1 MSLEPSLTISG
12 LQVCFDTPAGK
23 VRALDDVSFSV
34 GQGEIVAIVG
44 ESGSGKS
51 VTALSILKLIDM
63 PPGRFEGGEIRLA
76 DHDILSM
83 SEHEL
88 VKIRGSAAAM
98 LFQNPRGSL
107 DPSFTIQSTIE
118 ETLARHQPELS
129 STDVANFVEQCLRQV
144 GFHDWQRVA
153 ASYPHQLSG
162 GMCQRVAMAVALA
175 CKPRLLIADEP
186 TTALDV
192 GVQAKV
198 LYQLRMLNREQGLPI
213 ILITHDFGVVRAI
226 GQRVIVMYAGQIQEE
241 GSVDEVLKK
250 PMHPYTQALIRS
262 VPEGAVSGEV
272 LYQIPGTPP
281 DLIDPPPACR
291 FADRCEAVMSVCRRV
306 APQVTTVAEGR
317 RVRCHLYEQ
326 PETANEMESV
336 Q

>member
-1 MSLEPSLTISG
+1 
-12 LQVCFDTPAGK
+12 
-23 VRALDDVSFSV
+23 
-34 GQGEIVAIVG
+34 
-44 ESGSGKS
+44 
-51 VTALSILKLIDM
+51 M
-63 PPGRFEGGEIRLA
+63 PPGHFEGGQIRL
-76 DHDILSM
+76 DGHDILSM
-83 SEHEL
+83 SEREL

-129 STDVANFVEQCLRQV
+129 TRDVAIFIEQCLRQV

-175 CKPRLLIADEP
+175 CKPKLLIADEP

-198 LYQLRMLNREQGLPI
+198 LYQLRMLNRDQGLPI

-226 GQRVIVMYAGQIQEE
+226 GQRVIVMYAGQIQEQ
-241 GSVDEVLKK
+241 GSVDEVLKE
-250 PMHPYTQALIRS
+250 PLHPYTRALIRS

-281 DLIDPPPACR
+281 DLINPPLACR
-291 FADRCEAVMSVCRRV
+291 YADRCDAVIDVCRRV
-306 APQVTTVAEGR
+306 APPLVTVADGR
-317 RVRCHLYEQ
+317 CVRCHLFGL
-326 PETANEMESV
+326 PSSDVAGESV